1 MADPR
6 DRASGGTDRAGGGTA
21 RGGGGAV
28 GGGGGTAGG
37 GDRRG
42 PRRRS
47 ATSPSERTR
56 RAEPTRFAAYTLLRA
71 VADGAYANL
80 EMSAVLRRHRLEG
93 RDAAFTT
100 ELAFGTI
107 RWQGFYDAVIEV
119 AAGRPT
125 ARIDPQVLDVL
136 RLGAHQLLAMRVA
149 AHAAADQTVGL
160 ARVVAGGGA
169 SGFVNAVMRR
179 VSERTLD
186 EWREAVVPAGGGAA
200 ALAVRHS
207 HPEWVVTALRAALLG
222 HGRATPVTVDGELE
236 ALLEADNEPPR
247 VHLVARPGLVT
258 VDELVAAGDVRPS
271 TGSPIGAVLG
281 SGEPGAIAAVRE
293 GRAAVQDEGSQL
305 VALALARAD
314 VDPDTPARWLDLC
327 AGPGGKAGVLGA
339 LAVGAGADL
348 TAVEVSPHRAD
359 LVRSTL
365 KPLTRY
371 ARPLGRTV
379 EVRTADGRAVGED
392 EPAAYARVLV
402 DAPCTGLGALRRRP
416 EARWRRQP
424 SDVAE
429 LAPLQRALLASAL
442 DAVAPG
448 GVVGYATCSPHV
460 AETRFV
466 VGDVVK
472 RRADVEVVD
481 ARHLFTDA
489 AGTPIEGLGE
499 GPFVQLWPHVH
510 GTDAMFF
517 ALLRRR

>member
-1 MADPR
+1 MPD
-6 DRASGGTDRAGGGTA
+6 DGGG
-21 RGGGGAV
+21 RG
-28 GGGGGTAGG
+28 
-37 GDRRG
+37 R

-47 ATSPSERTR
+47 VTAPADRTR

-93 RDAAFTT
+93 RDAAFAT

-107 RWQGFYDAVIEV
+107 RWQGFYDAVVAE

-125 ARIDPQVLDVL
+125 SRIDPQVLDVL
-136 RLGAHQLLAMRVA
+136 RLGSHQLLGMRVA
-149 AHAAADQTVGL
+149 THAAADQTVGL
-160 ARVVAGGGA
+160 ARAVAGAGA

-179 VSERTLD
+179 ISERTLE
-186 EWREAVVPAGGGAA
+186 EWREAVVPGGGGAA

-207 HPEWVVTALRAALLG
+207 HPEWVVSALRAALLG
-222 HGRATPVTVDGELE
+222 HGRATPDTVDSELTS
-236 ALLEADNEPPR
+236 LLEADNTPPQ
-247 VHLVARPGLVT
+247 VHLVARPGLST
-258 VDELVAAGDVRPS
+258 VDELVAAGDVERS
-271 TGSPIGAVLG
+271 TGSPIGAVLV
-281 SGEPGAIAAVRE
+281 SGDPGDIPAVRD

-305 VALALARAD
+305 VALALATAETA
-314 VDPDTPARWLDLC
+314 PGIPARWLDLC

-339 LAVGAGADL
+339 LALLSDNDL
-348 TAVEVSPHRAD
+348 VANEVSQHRAD

-365 KPLTRY
+365 RPV
-371 ARPLGRTV
+371 ARLAARSGRSV
-379 EVRTADGRAVGED
+379 DVRTADGRRLGED
-392 EPAAYARVLV
+392 EPAAYGRVLV
-402 DAPCTGLGALRRRP
+402 DVPCTGLGALRRRP
-416 EARWRRQP
+416 EARWRRSP

-466 VGDVVK
+466 VADVLK
-472 RRADVEVVD
+472 RRSDVELDD
-481 ARHLFTDA
+481 ARPLFTDT
-489 AGTPIEGLGE
+489 AGAPLEGLGE

-510 GTDAMFF
+510 RTDAMFF

>member
-1 MADPR
+1 M
-6 DRASGGTDRAGGGTA
+6 
-21 RGGGGAV
+21 
-28 GGGGGTAGG
+28 
-37 GDRRG
+37 
-42 PRRRS
+42 
-47 ATSPSERTR
+47 
-56 RAEPTRFAAYTLLRA
+56 RA

-80 EMSAVLRRHRLEG
+80 EMPAILRRHRLEG
-93 RDAAFTT
+93 RDAAFAT

-107 RWQGFYDAVIEV
+107 RWQGFYDVVVAE

-136 RLGAHQLLAMRVA
+136 RLGAHQLLGMRVA
-149 AHAAADQTVGL
+149 THAAADQTVGL
-160 ARVVAGGGA
+160 AKVVAGAGA

-179 VSERTLD
+179 ISERPVE
-186 EWREAVVPAGGGAA
+186 EWRAEVVPDGGGVA
-200 ALAVRHS
+200 ALSVRHS

-222 HGRATPVTVDGELE
+222 HGRAGAATIDAELE
-236 ALLEADNEPPR
+236 ALL
-247 VHLVARPGLVT
+247 T
-258 VDELVAAGDVRPS
+258 VDNDPPSVHVVVWSGLTTVEELCASDGTRPSRTSPVGVVLGAGD
-271 TGSPIGAVLG
+271 
-281 SGEPGAIAAVRE
+281 PGGIPAVRD

-305 VALALARAD
+305 VALALAAAPTS
-314 VDPDTPARWLDLC
+314 PDLPTRWLDLC
-327 AGPGGKAGVLGA
+327 SGPGGKAGVLGG
-339 LAVGAGADL
+339 LAVAAGADL
-348 TAVEVSPHRAD
+348 VATEVSPHRAD

-365 KPLTRY
+365 RAL
-371 ARPLGRTV
+371 ARHARGLGRSI
-379 EVRTADGRAVGED
+379 EVRTADGREVGAE
-392 EPAAYARVLV
+392 EPATYARVLV
-402 DAPCTGLGALRRRP
+402 DVPCTGLGALRRRP

-466 VGDVVK
+466 VGDVLKK
-472 RRADVEVVD
+472 RSDVDVED
-481 ARHLFTDA
+481 ARPLFTDA
-489 AGTPIEGLGE
+489 AGVPLDGLGD